1 MQVAGWW
8 LALAGCRIVITIAA
22 EGCGKFHTPME
33 GAAMKQKISCFSL
46 SIALIYPFS
55 YGQADLLEM
64 MMEAAYNYA
73 KSKLTMLTAASFK

>member
-1 MQVAGWW
+1 
-8 LALAGCRIVITIAA
+8 
-22 EGCGKFHTPME
+22 
-33 GAAMKQKISCFSL
+33 MKQKISCFSL

-55 YGQADLLEM
+55 YGQAALLEM

>member
-1 MQVAGWW
+1 
-8 LALAGCRIVITIAA
+8 
-22 EGCGKFHTPME
+22 ME

-55 YGQADLLEM
+55 YGQAALLEM